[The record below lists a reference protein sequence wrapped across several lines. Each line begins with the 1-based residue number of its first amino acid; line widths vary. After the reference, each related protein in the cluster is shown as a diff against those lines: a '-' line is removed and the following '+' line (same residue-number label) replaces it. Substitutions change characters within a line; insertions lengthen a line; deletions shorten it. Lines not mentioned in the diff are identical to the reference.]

1 MLEHDKGANGHLA
14 ASGGM
19 VMLEH
24 VDDGVPE
31 KFKVF
36 FRETGGFA
44 GQVRGNE
51 AFATIQAVGNHVLPA
66 HFGTLFRR
74 IVLLGDSHARN
85 GNLLRD
91 YRVDAAREG

>member
-24 VDDGVPE
+24 VDYGAPE

-51 AFATIQAVGNHVLPA
+51 AFATI
-66 HFGTLFRR
+66 
-74 IVLLGDSHARN
+74 
-85 GNLLRD
+85 
-91 YRVDAAREG
+91 